1 MYPVQ
6 SLTWQSIAILA
17 VYCQLVYVS
26 KRRPVRT
33 FDFSMVFVWWLV
45 SFSSVTV
52 SCSKRSS
59 NDREPTMEAIVS
71 KQQISQY
78 DRNLE

>member
-17 VYCQLVYVS
+17 ADCQLVYVT
-26 KRRPVRT
+26 KYRLVCT
-33 FDFSMVFVWWLV
+33 FDFSIVFGWWLV

-59 NDREPTMEAIVS
+59 NDREPAMEAIVS
-71 KQQISQY
+71 NQQISRY
-78 DRNLE
+78 GRNL

>member
-17 VYCQLVYVS
+17 TDYQLVYVS
-26 KRRPVRT
+26 MCRLVCT
-33 FDFSMVFVWWLV
+33 FDFSIVFGWWLV

-59 NDREPTMEAIVS
+59 NDREPTIEAIVS
-71 KQQISQY
+71 
-78 DRNLE
+78 NE